1 MDGQS
6 IARGERI
13 IHPDLGIGVVID
25 VAREGYLRAFFSSGE
40 RRVPLSSIRRE
51 VSRTERALRAVEG
64 TPERARAVW
73 LSYEAHALPVMESAS
88 ALTSAKIDLL
98 PHQVVLTHRIAT
110 ASPRR
115 FLIADEVG
123 LGKTIETALILRELA
138 SRGELNR
145 ALMVVPAGLV
155 NNWHRELNEVFN
167 LDFEVF
173 GSEGDV
179 TDRKSN
185 AFAKHD
191 RLIASIDTLKRPARI
206 KRLLEAPR
214 WDLVVFDEAH
224 HLTAYGI
231 SGKVRK
237 TENYKLA
244 EALKGH
250 SRDLML
256 LSATPHQGN
265 HFRFWMLVQLLNP
278 TLFSSPEEMVE
289 HRHRLNTVMFRR
301 TKADACRPDGSPLFA
316 RRWVH
321 TESFVM
327 GRRNGAFTRSCA
339 IIWRMASIS
348 RSVRATK
355 DGRSAS

>member
-1 MDGQS
+1 
-6 IARGERI
+6 
-13 IHPDLGIGVVID
+13 
-25 VAREGYLRAFFSSGE
+25 
-40 RRVPLSSIRRE
+40 
-51 VSRTERALRAVEG
+51 
-64 TPERARAVW
+64 
-73 LSYEAHALPVMESAS
+73 MESAS

-138 SRGELNR
+138 SRGELKR

-214 WDLVVFDEAH
+214 WDL
-224 HLTAYGI
+224 G
-231 SGKVRK
+231 GVR
-237 TENYKLA
+237 
-244 EALKGH
+244 
-250 SRDLML
+250 
-256 LSATPHQGN
+256 
-265 HFRFWMLVQLLNP
+265 
-278 TLFSSPEEMVE
+278 
-289 HRHRLNTVMFRR
+289 
-301 TKADACRPDGSPLFA
+301 
-316 RRWVH
+316 
-321 TESFVM
+321 
-327 GRRNGAFTRSCA
+327 
-339 IIWRMASIS
+339 
-348 RSVRATK
+348 
-355 DGRSAS
+355 RSASPDGLPQRRQGQEDGELQAGRGAEGAMPAT